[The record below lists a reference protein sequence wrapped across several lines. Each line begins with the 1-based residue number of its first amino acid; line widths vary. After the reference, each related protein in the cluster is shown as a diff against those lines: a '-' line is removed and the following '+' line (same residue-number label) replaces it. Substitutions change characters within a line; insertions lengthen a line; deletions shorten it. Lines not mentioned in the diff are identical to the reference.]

1 MILTTIQYFNIAFDT
16 WTAIICLVAAIIIF
30 NNRSLEPK
38 ASWTMIGVLLTDC
51 VINVFETLG
60 YVFDRRQGDLSVT
73 IQYVSH
79 FLVYAGI
86 CILTIFVAM
95 HFGRMI
101 EVRGLRVTKEVTVT
115 ISSYLTREAHVIE
128 ISDDGVG
135 FDAGQ
140 PGEEDTH
147 HSMNIRFYYFFLFLL
162 DICWT

>member
-1 MILTTIQYFNIAFDT
+1 MTTIQYFNIAFDT

-30 NNRSLEPK
+30 SNRSLEPK

-86 CILTIFVAM
+86 CILTMFVAM

-101 EVRGLRVTKEVTVT
+101 EVRGLRVAREVAVT
-115 ISSYLTREAHVIE
+115 IVISL
-128 ISDDGVG
+128 INLAGVVASRFFG
-135 FDAGQ
+135 
-140 PGEEDTH
+140 
-147 HSMNIRFYYFFLFLL
+147 FYYSINDFIKLTNFTSKILPIFIFILS
-162 DICWT
+162 